1 MLGISAANDEQR
13 SELSAEALYQSMV
26 GKVVMVATYK

>member
-1 MLGISAANDEQR
+1 MLGVTANTEEQR
-13 SELSAEALYQSMV
+13 QELSAEDLYQAMV

>member
-1 MLGISAANDEQR
+1 MTAATEK
-13 SELSAEALYQSMV
+13 SKAELSAEEIYQAMV